1 VKRFLL
7 TVFIVAGLFIVNG
20 CFRGLPSDKP
30 PIHLNPN
37 MDKQPKYKAQ
47 EASAFFEDGSVMRLN
62 IEGTVARGELRED
75 LEFFTGKDSRGEFIN
90 RSPVKLDLELLK
102 RGRERYDIFCSPC
115 HSRVGDGRG
124 MVVKRGLMPP
134 PSFHDERIVA
144 YPDGQYFDVITNGI
158 RNMPSYS
165 YQIPVH
171 DRWAIIAFMRALQ
184 RSQNA
189 NRSDLPSDTLNS
201 LRATE

>member
-1 VKRFLL
+1 MRFFLSFL
-7 TVFIVAGLFIVNG
+7 AIVGMLSING

-37 MDKQPKYKAQ
+37 MDNQPKYKAQ
-47 EASAFFEDGSVMRLN
+47 ESSAFFENGSVMRLN

-75 LEFFTGKDSRGEFIN
+75 IEFFTGKDSRGEFIKS
-90 RSPVKLDLELLK
+90 SPVKLDLELLK

-115 HSRVGDGRG
+115 HSRTGDGRG
-124 MVVKRGLMPP
+124 MIVKRGLMPP

-144 YPDGQYFDVITNGI
+144 YPDGQYYDVISNGI

-171 DRWAIIAFMRALQ
+171 DRWAIVAFMRALQ

-201 LRATE
+201 LRATN